1 MSSKHNIQIPSESIL
16 RERLA
21 RAISEVRKLE
31 LLVEVARKLDEI
43 HDGESQSGI
52 NGHAIDQKP
61 CVSQDPRA
69 TRNNG
74 GRWEPQEDDLL
85 YKCVSESFNP
95 HQGFVAFAKDPAN
108 KKRRTK
114 EAAQQRYHSL
124 KNEGKW

>member
-1 MSSKHNIQIPSESIL
+1 MSLKL
-16 RERLA
+16 REMWN
-21 RAISEVRKLE
+21 ECEKMEPE
-31 LLVEVARKLDEI
+31 LLRVFVDGLMEMVESRHNASLTRRE
-43 HDGESQSGI
+43 EPM
-52 NGHAIDQKP
+52 KP
-61 CVSQDPRA
+61 CVAQELPA

-95 HQGFVAFAKDPAN
+95 YQGFFAFAMDPGN

-114 EAAQQRYHSL
+114 QAAQQRYHSL

>member
-1 MSSKHNIQIPSESIL
+1 MSLKL
-16 RERLA
+16 REMWN
-21 RAISEVRKLE
+21 ECE
-31 LLVEVARKLDEI
+31 KLDETTWNVFI
-43 HDGESQSGI
+43 EGLKEIFHKNWGDGAKPSKKQSAKACI
-52 NGHAIDQKP
+52 T
-61 CVSQDPRA
+61 QDPRA

-95 HQGFVAFAKDPAN
+95 HQGFVAFAKDPGN

>member
-1 MSSKHNIQIPSESIL
+1 MSLKL
-16 RERLA
+16 REMWDECEKM
-21 RAISEVRKLE
+21 SPQTFGVFLE
-31 LLVEVARKLDEI
+31 GLQEIADSFNKRHDEL
-43 HDGESQSGI
+43 S
-52 NGHAIDQKP
+52 QKP
-61 CVSQDPRA
+61 CVAQEPRA

-124 KNEGKW
+124 KSEGRW

>member
-1 MSSKHNIQIPSESIL
+1 MSLKL
-16 RERLA
+16 REMWNECEKMEPQTLWVFLDGLQ
-21 RAISEVRKLE
+21 EM
-31 LLVEVARKLDEI
+31 VERVNNPAVSLRTVAT
-43 HDGESQSGI
+43 
-52 NGHAIDQKP
+52 KP
-61 CVSQDPRA
+61 CVAQDPRA

-95 HQGFVAFAKDPAN
+95 HQGFVAFAKDPGN